1 MIFNKSISIVLSGL
15 FFIFLALLFSS
26 VSVMFLNGGLLPVVG
41 IFLFVI
47 FYFITKVFYNYLRND
62 DFYKNNRTRS
72 SDKPGE
78 KYIIKGE
85 KDYKKIFRHHNIYI
99 LWSVTLLLYARVP
112 ERPKGEDLRSS
123 GIGLRGFESLPLHF
137 LIILLF
143 YDS

>member
-72 SDKPGE
+72 SDKHGE

-85 KDYKKIFRHHNIYI
+85 KDYKKIFLVIWLIAI
-99 LWSVTLLLYARVP
+99 LILTSVSLWLY
-112 ERPKGEDLRSS
+112 SYNN
-123 GIGLRGFESLPLHF
+123 GLINL
-137 LIILLF
+137 
-143 YDS
+143 